1 MLNQY
6 FNAWKRPFDFKG
18 RSNRQ
23 EYWYFNLLSISLS
36 FFINLLRYFLTSLS
50 SSLLYNSGNLEF
62 IATFFLVIVN
72 TLKIFSFLLFFGFIW
87 TSIPLTVRR
96 IRDVGMRWQWIFL
109 SLIPYI
115 GNVFALIFLTRTS
128 IDTFDNKVYFQK
140 YPDKIR
146 DIWIITFA
154 GIILFLIILFLAVSS
169 ISPSG

>member
-23 EYWYFNLLSISLS
+23 EYWYFTLLSIFPF
-36 FFINLLRYFLTSLS
+36 FFINLLTSFLDAVSLS
-50 SSLLYNSGNLEF
+50 LINDSGSFEF
-62 IATFFLVIVN
+62 IPIFLPVIS
-72 TLKIFSFLLFFGFIW
+72 TTIKIFSLLLFSGFIW

-115 GNVFALIFLTRTS
+115 GNIFALIFLTRTS
-128 IDTFDNKVYFQK
+128 IDSIENKGYFPK
-140 YPDKIR
+140 YPDKIK
-146 DIWIITFA
+146 DIWI
-154 GIILFLIILFLAVSS
+154 LRKVSF
-169 ISPSG
+169 IFNRIY